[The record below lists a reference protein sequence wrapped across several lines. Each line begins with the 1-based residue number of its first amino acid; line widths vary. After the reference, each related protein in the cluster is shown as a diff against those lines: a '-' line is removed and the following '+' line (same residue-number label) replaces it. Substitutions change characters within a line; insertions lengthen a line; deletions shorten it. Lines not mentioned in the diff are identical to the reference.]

1 MCWAPKYKI
10 SLFLFKRIL
19 IGNYIMVH
27 QRSALDSNDYGDAG
41 EFKSKGKQVND
52 MIDGDDNWR

>member
-1 MCWAPKYKI
+1 MLGAKI

-19 IGNYIMVH
+19 IGNYIMV
-27 QRSALDSNDYGDAG
+27 QQKSALDGNDYDDVG

-52 MIDGDDNWR
+52 TIDGDDNWR